1 MIYLEDIHWLDN
13 QRVFEKHYLEQKFS
27 HNFWE
32 GKLFKN
38 LIELMH
44 VMTHLVKSLI
54 FRHQKLSCDRVQSI
68 LLKEG
73 LYLPCAIKEIILAT
87 LSIIIFSWE
96 NCNLLILNIDIFH
109 YFSHSLFHC
118 LDYLW
123 RINFRQYEIAFLLVF
138 LNCLLIDKLFY
149 LNNSRMNLVCLLL
162 FQEIWTARIP
172 RSSRRSK

>member
-54 FRHQKLSCDRVQSI
+54 FRHQKLPCDRVQSI

-87 LSIIIFSWE
+87 LSIIIFSRE
-96 NCNLLILNIDIFH
+96 NCNLSILNIDFINN
-109 YFSHSLFHC
+109 FSHSLLQCF
-118 LDYLW
+118 DYFWWIHL
-123 RINFRQYEIAFLLVF
+123 RQYEKAFLLVF
-138 LNCLLIDKLFY
+138 LYCLLIDKL
-149 LNNSRMNLVCLLL
+149 LHL
-162 FQEIWTARIP
+162 
-172 RSSRRSK
+172 